1 MTLQINSKRGSGNMS
16 QSRFNN
22 QAANNTYEQQ
32 PNIRVEKGHSKD
44 LLYNTNK

>member
-1 MTLQINSKRGSGNMS
+1 MS

-32 PNIRVEKGHSKD
+32 ANIRVEKGQSKE
-44 LLYNTNK
+44 LLYNNNKQSSTAMNHIHH